1 MPSSSLP
8 VEFLR
13 CPVSGQGLMSGAPD
27 LLATM
32 IARQRAGELRDESRQ
47 LVTGTLSGILMRAD
61 GLMAYAIL
69 ADIPVLLPG
78 SGIPV

>member
-1 MPSSSLP
+1 MSSPSLP

-13 CPVSGQGLMSGAPD
+13 CPISGQGLVFGTPD
-27 LLATM
+27 LLSTM
-32 IARQRAGELRDESRQ
+32 IARQHAGGLRDESDQ
-47 LVTGTLSGILMRAD
+47 LVVGNLSGILMRAD
-61 GLMAYAIL
+61 GLLAYAIL

>member
-1 MPSSSLP
+1 
-8 VEFLR
+8 
-13 CPVSGQGLMSGAPD
+13 MSGAPD

-61 GLMAYAIL
+61 GLLAYAIL

>member
-1 MPSSSLP
+1 MPLSSLP

-13 CPVSGQGLMSGAPD
+13 CPVTGQGVVFGTPE

-32 IARQRAGELRDESRQ
+32 IARQRAGGLRDESGQ
-47 LVTGTLSGILMRAD
+47 LVAGTLSGLLVRAD

-69 ADIPVLLPG
+69 DDIPVLLPG